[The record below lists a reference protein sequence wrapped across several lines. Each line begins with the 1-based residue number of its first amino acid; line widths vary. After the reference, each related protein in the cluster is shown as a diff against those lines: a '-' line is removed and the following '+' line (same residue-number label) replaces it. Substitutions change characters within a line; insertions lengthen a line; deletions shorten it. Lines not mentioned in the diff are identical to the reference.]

1 MNMNDNEFGAVF
13 ALAIGT
19 LFFASVTLCIR
30 TGYKKKYDSFKGTC
44 CWDCITYETTRDV
57 KVEEDIELGKKKPS
71 IGFGSGS
78 NLTPS
83 GFGGSTETNSEF
95 NSEFNSESKRI

>member
-30 TGYKKKYDSFKGTC
+30 TSYKKKYDSFKGTC
-44 CWDCITYETTRDV
+44 CWDCIKWESTRDV

-71 IGFGSGS
+71 IGFG
-78 NLTPS
+78 
-83 GFGGSTETNSEF
+83 GSTDTNSEF
-95 NSEFNSESKRI
+95 NSDFNSESKR